1 MRHRYSTITL
11 LLLGMILCVGTVA
24 AQERQEIS
32 GTVTS
37 ADDNAPLPG
46 ANVSVPGTTIGTAT
60 NAQGA
65 YTLSVPGDADSL
77 RFSFVGFQAQTVPI
91 AGRTT
96 IDVALLPRAQQI
108 EELVV
113 VGYGVQESGDVTG
126 SVQGV
131 SEESFNQGN
140 VANAEEL
147 ISGKVAGVNISK
159 AGGAPGAGS
168 QIRIRGSSSVNAGS
182 SPLFVI
188 DGVPIDNAGNS
199 AQRNPLNF
207 LNPSDI
213 EDVSVLKDA
222 SARAIYGSRGA
233 NGVIEITTK
242 SGEGREPS
250 LNYEGSV
257 SSASVA
263 DRVDVLDANQFRR
276 VVRQEEP
283 GLTGLLGDANTD
295 WQGAVERTA
304 IAQEHNLGF
313 SGGDESSNYRISLN
327 YLDEQGVL
335 FGENFERI
343 SGSFRYSRDFLDD
356 ALTIRTNL
364 RGARQDRTFEPG
376 VVGASASMAPT
387 QPVRDP
393 DSPFGGFFEWSD
405 EISGDQLATNNPVAS
420 VVLTENTGKTYRS
433 LGNVEAEY
441 NLPFVEG
448 LSTRV
453 KLGYDVQEGEN
464 KFFAPSNLKAQAEA
478 GSEAGQVNRNNFSR
492 TNTLLNV
499 FLEYNREF
507 EEINSSIDFTGAYEY
522 QDFESEFPE
531 FSGRGLAFDFLR
543 EKSLA
548 VVDSIEN
555 INGSIFETQNRLIS
569 GFGRLTYTF
578 MDRYTATVTLRR
590 DGSSRFGPGNRWGTF
605 PSAAIG
611 WRLYREP
618 FLRDLDFLSNLKL
631 RVSWGVNGNQEFG
644 DFAYLSTVAF
654 GDAGALQQF
663 GDEFVT
669 TVRPN
674 AADPELQWE
683 ETASLNVGVDYGFFD
698 GRLTGAIEYYQED
711 TDKLLFDV
719 PIPGGSN
726 LRDRL
731 LTNIGSLENEGME
744 FSVDAQVID
753 RDDLSYNAQFT
764 AATNDNEVTNV
775 PRGGESGIDVGG
787 ISGGVGNTIQ
797 KIREGAPINSFF
809 VLRHKKN
816 DQGDPVTDGPGV
828 SDTDMY
834 VDQNG
839 DGEIGAA
846 DRVIGESPQAD
857 WTFGHTSRATY
868 QNFDLSFTLR
878 AEVGNHVYNNVASN
892 FGRLSRLTEFDPSN
906 LHESV
911 LTTRFNEGQFFSDYF
926 VEDASFLRVDN
937 ISLGYNVP
945 VEAIPKVDGIRI
957 YGAAQNVFTI
967 TGYSGPDP
975 EVPGGIDNQLFPRSR
990 TFTAG
995 VNVQL

>member
-1 MRHRYSTITL
+1 MQHRSSILTL
-11 LLLGMILCVGTVA
+11 VLLGLALCVGTVA
-24 AQERQEIS
+24 AQERQEIA

-37 ADDNAPLPG
+37 ADDNSPLPG

-60 NAQGA
+60 NAQGQ
-65 YTLSVPGDADSL
+65 YSLRIPTEADSL
-77 RFSFVGFQAQTVPI
+77 RFSFVGFDAQTVAI
-91 AGRTT
+91 GGRTT
-96 IDVALLPRAQQI
+96 IDVALVPSARQI

-147 ISGKVAGVNISK
+147 ISGKVAGVNISQ

-168 QIRIRGSSSVNAGS
+168 QIRIRGASSVNADS

-188 DGVPIDNAGNS
+188 DGVPISNEGNS

-207 LNPSDI
+207 LDPSDI

-222 SARAIYGSRGA
+222 SATAIYGSRGA

-242 SGEGREPS
+242 SGEGTEAS
-250 LNYEGSV
+250 LSYNGSV

-263 DRVDVLDANQFRR
+263 DRVDVLDADQFRR

-283 GLTGLLGDANTD
+283 SVLGLLGDANTD
-295 WQGAVERTA
+295 WQSAVERTA
-304 IAQEHNLGF
+304 IAQEHSLGF
-313 SGGDESSNYRISLN
+313 SGGDESSNFRISLN

-335 FGENFERI
+335 YGENFERI
-343 SGSFRYSRDFLDD
+343 SGSFRYDRDFLDD
-356 ALTIRTNL
+356 DLTLRTNI
-364 RGARQDRTFEPG
+364 RGAKQDRTFEPG
-376 VVGASASMAPT
+376 VVGGSASMAPT

-393 DSPFGGFFEWSD
+393 DSPYGGFFEWSD
-405 EISGDQLATNNPVAS
+405 EISGDQLATNNPVAA
-420 VVLTENTGKTYRS
+420 VVMTESTGQTYRS

-448 LSTRV
+448 LSTRL

-464 KFFAPSNLKAQAEA
+464 EFFQPSQLKGQADA
-478 GSEAGQVNRNNFSR
+478 GSEAGQVSRNNFSR
-492 TNTLLNV
+492 LNTLLNA

-507 EEINSSIDFTGAYEY
+507 EDISSEIDFMGVYEY
-522 QDFESEFPE
+522 QHFQSEFPSL
-531 FSGRGLAFDFLR
+531 SGRGLSFDFLR
-543 EKSLA
+543 ENSLD
-548 VVDSIEN
+548 VVDDVEN
-555 INGSIFETQNRLIS
+555 INGSVFETQHRLIS

-578 MDRYTATVTLRR
+578 KNRYTAKVTLRR

-605 PSAAIG
+605 PSASIG
-611 WRLYREP
+611 WRMHREP
-618 FLRDLDFLSNLKL
+618 FLESADFLSNLKL
-631 RVSWGVNGNQEFG
+631 RASWGVTGNQEFG
-644 DFAYLSTVAF
+644 NFAYLSTVTF
-654 GDAGALQQF
+654 GDAEALQQL

-669 TVRPN
+669 TARPD
-674 AADPELQWE
+674 AADPGLQWE
-683 ETASLNVGVDYGFFD
+683 ETSTLNLAVDYGFFD
-698 GRLTGAIEYYQED
+698 GRLTGTVDYYQKN

-731 LTNIGSLENEGME
+731 FTNVGSMENEGVE
-744 FSVDAQVID
+744 FTVDAQVLD

-764 AATNDNEVTNV
+764 AATNDNEVTDV
-775 PRGGESGIDVGG
+775 PRGGEAGIDVGG

-809 VLRHKKN
+809 VRRHKTN
-816 DQGDPVTDGPGV
+816 EDGEPVSDGPGV
-828 SDTDMY
+828 SATDLY

-846 DRVIGESPQAD
+846 DRVVGESPQPD
-857 WTFGHTSRATY
+857 WTFGHTSRATF
-868 QNFDLSFTLR
+868 QNFDLSVTLR

-911 LTTRFNEGQFFSDYF
+911 LTTRFNEGQFFSDYY
-926 VEDASFLRVDN
+926 VEDASFLRLDN

-945 VEAIPKVDGIRI
+945 TEAIPKVDGIRI
-957 YGAAQNVFTI
+957 YGAAQNVVTL

-990 TFTAG
+990 TVTAG
-995 VNVQL
+995 VDVQL